1 MICKVFGGML
11 TLLNFISLL
20 LLLTQAPLFLWLA
33 QNAHTLSTNSLIVWY
48 VHSLFDCLSYF
59 FVV

>member
-33 QNAHTLSTNSLIVWY
+33 QNAHTLSTNSLIV
-48 VHSLFDCLSYF
+48 
-59 FVV
+59 